1 MRDRQTD
8 RKTQTDRQTDRQA
21 DRYTY
26 RYIDIYKLN
35 HSKKMLKHL
44 TFLAK

>member
-8 RKTQTDRQTDRQA
+8 RKTQTDRQA